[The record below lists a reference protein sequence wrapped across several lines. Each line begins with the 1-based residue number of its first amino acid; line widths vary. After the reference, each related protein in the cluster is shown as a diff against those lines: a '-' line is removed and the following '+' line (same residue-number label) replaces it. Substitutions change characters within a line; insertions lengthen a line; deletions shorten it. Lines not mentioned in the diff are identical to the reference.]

1 MNIKY
6 RSGYAE
12 GGFLDDGAEV
22 DPISGNE
29 VPVGSLAEEVRD
41 DVPAQLSEGEFVV
54 PADVVRFIGLE
65 KLMQM
70 RDQAKSGLA
79 QMESDGQMGGS
90 PAPMQ
95 SDMDDAME
103 MDALIDGMDS
113 EDFDGAVQAFAEGGS
128 VLPSFMN
135 YFSRGS
141 DSDRV
146 EREAKAA
153 EAAMGAE
160 ASTVNDLPTYAQ
172 YTGRDFG
179 EAGNVEYVK
188 YTNAAGDIIDV
199 ATVQG
204 NPVNA
209 VPNGYYPVG
218 SKPEE
223 EVATGAATVQS
234 SSGGDGKKDNLRDPS
249 NPWQNIVSAT
259 DSDAIKRHHQLR
271 SDKVTRNRYT
281 ALKDV
286 AVQMEGETS
295 STMVNKTM
303 QNYMTPEALT
313 VRERWLNNPNFV
325 DKLFLKNMTPTEI
338 NLAAQRQVN
347 NARTAAGKPDPYYDG
362 KPTGETPSFAEALTG
377 LASGVIT
384 LAESGGIIGLIVKTL
399 AGTDE
404 EKVEL
409 QKDLT
414 SQAAEVS
421 VTGVVTPEALAT
433 ADIVDEV
440 IPTTASYTPYTPTE
454 GTEYQPEGSGVAP
467 AIQPT
472 VDPAFKQDMQ
482 DVSPP
487 STPPYEPAA
496 GTEYAPEGSGVA
508 PAVPSIVDSQLKMDI
523 RDVANPV
530 TSTATTT
537 GIPSANIMSG
547 AESDLMKLL
556 DAEDAIN
563 TGASLGTTGTT
574 GTTTG
579 VTPITAAMT
588 PEQKK
593 QANVDNIT
601 AIAIANG
608 INPQDAIDAWDA
620 SGNTGTLEEL
630 VVNTATDRDND
641 RQERQDAKDREV
653 ARVAQ
658 EEADRTA
665 AATAAQQRILE
676 DQQRRQQAQT
686 DSANAAANKAAADK
700 AAADRAAALES
711 QQRRQQSQTTVNSG
725 GDGRGDRQRNAAGGT
740 GGGVRSS
747 SGQSGYQG
755 SSVGEAGRYKGG
767 LIKKMR
773 SDNTTGLAAKKKSK
787 EKAKAKKGALAAK
800 RT

>member
-95 SDMDDAME
+95 SEMDDAME

-128 VLPSFMN
+128 VLPS
-135 YFSRGS
+135 
-141 DSDRV
+141 
-146 EREAKAA
+146 
-153 EAAMGAE
+153 
-160 ASTVNDLPTYAQ
+160 YAQ
-172 YTGRDFG
+172 YTGREFG

-188 YTNAAGDIIDV
+188 YTNDAGDIIDV

-218 SKPEE
+218 SKSEEE

-249 NPWQNIVSAT
+249 NPWQNIVSDT
-259 DSDAIKRHHQLR
+259 DSDAIKRHHQLK

-286 AVQMEGETS
+286 ALQMEGETS

-362 KPTGETPSFAEALTG
+362 KPTGETPSFSEVLTG
-377 LASGVIT
+377 LVSGVIT

-409 QKDLT
+409 QKSLT

-440 IPTTASYTPYTPTE
+440 IPTTASYTPYTPAD
-454 GTEYQPEGSGVAP
+454 GTEYQPDGSGVAP

-563 TGASLGTTGTT
+563 TGASLGTTGTA

-711 QQRRQQSQTTVNSG
+711 EQRRQQSQTTVNSG
-725 GDGRGDRQRNAAGGT
+725 GDGRGERQRNAAGGT

-773 SDNTTGLAAKKKSK
+773 SDNTTGLASKKKSK

>member
-113 EDFDGAVQAFAEGGS
+113 EDFEGAVQAFAEGGS
-128 VLPSFMN
+128 V
-135 YFSRGS
+135 
-141 DSDRV
+141 
-146 EREAKAA
+146 
-153 EAAMGAE
+153 
-160 ASTVNDLPTYAQ
+160 LPTYAQ

-218 SKPEE
+218 SKPAE
-223 EVATGAATVQS
+223 EVATGAATVQG

-249 NPWQNIVSAT
+249 NPWQNIVSDT
-259 DSDAIKRHHQLR
+259 DSDAIKRHHQLK

-286 AVQMEGETS
+286 ALQMEGETS

-362 KPTGETPSFAEALTG
+362 KPTGETPSFSEVLTG
-377 LASGVIT
+377 LVSGVIT

-399 AGTDE
+399 AATDE

-409 QKDLT
+409 QKSLT

-508 PAVPSIVDSQLKMDI
+508 PAVPSIVDSQLKMDM

-563 TGASLGTTGTT
+563 TGASLGTTGTA

-700 AAADRAAALES
+700 AAADRAAALKS
-711 QQRRQQSQTTVNSG
+711 QQRRQQSQSTVNSG
-725 GDGRGDRQRNAAGGT
+725 GGDNPNKGNNSGGST
-740 GGGVRSS
+740 YGGGGKAARDGYGGI
-747 SGQSGYQG
+747 SGGG
-755 SSVGEAGRYKGG
+755 GRAEGG

-787 EKAKAKKGALAAK
+787 QNAKAKKGALAAK

>member
-113 EDFDGAVQAFAEGGS
+113 EDFEGAVQAFAEGGS
-128 VLPSFMN
+128 V
-135 YFSRGS
+135 
-141 DSDRV
+141 
-146 EREAKAA
+146 
-153 EAAMGAE
+153 
-160 ASTVNDLPTYAQ
+160 LPTYAQ

-218 SKPEE
+218 SKPAE
-223 EVATGAATVQS
+223 EVATGAATVQG

-249 NPWQNIVSAT
+249 NPWQNIVSDT
-259 DSDAIKRHHQLR
+259 DSDAIKRHHQLK

-286 AVQMEGETS
+286 ALQMEGETS

-325 DKLFLKNMTPTEI
+325 DKLLLKNMTPTEI

-362 KPTGETPSFAEALTG
+362 KPTGETPSFSEVLTG
-377 LASGVIT
+377 LVSGVIT

-409 QKDLT
+409 QKSLT

-508 PAVPSIVDSQLKMDI
+508 PAVPSIVDSQLKMDM

-563 TGASLGTTGTT
+563 TGASLGTTGTA

-700 AAADRAAALES
+700 AAADRAAALKS
-711 QQRRQQSQTTVNSG
+711 QQRRQQSQSTVNSG
-725 GDGRGDRQRNAAGGT
+725 GGDNPNKGNNSGGST
-740 GGGVRSS
+740 YGGGGKAARDGYGGI
-747 SGQSGYQG
+747 SGGG
-755 SSVGEAGRYKGG
+755 GRAEGG

>member
-79 QMESDGQMGGS
+79 QMESEGQMGGS

-95 SDMDDAME
+95 SEMDDAME

-128 VLPSFMN
+128 VLPS
-135 YFSRGS
+135 
-141 DSDRV
+141 
-146 EREAKAA
+146 
-153 EAAMGAE
+153 
-160 ASTVNDLPTYAQ
+160 YAQ
-172 YTGRDFG
+172 YTGREFG
-179 EAGNVEYVK
+179 EAGNVVYVK
-188 YTNAAGDIIDV
+188 YTNDAGDIIDV

-223 EVATGAATVQS
+223 EVSTGASTTQG

-249 NPWQNIVSAT
+249 NPWQNIVSDT
-259 DSDAIKRHHQLR
+259 DSDAIKQHHQLK

-347 NARTAAGKPDPYYDG
+347 NARKAAGKPDPYYDG
-362 KPTGETPSFAEALTG
+362 KPTGETPSFSEVLTG
-377 LASGVIT
+377 LVSGAIT
-384 LAESGGIIGLIVKTL
+384 LAESGGIIGLLVKTL

-409 QKDLT
+409 QKTLT
-414 SQAAEVS
+414 SQAA
-421 VTGVVTPEALAT
+421 GIVTPEALAT

-440 IPTTASYTPYTPTE
+440 IPTTASYTPYTPTD
-454 GTEYQPEGSGVAP
+454 GTEYQPDGSGVAP

-563 TGASLGTTGTT
+563 TGASLGTTGTA

-641 RQERQDAKDREV
+641 RQDRQDEKDREV
-653 ARVAQ
+653 SRVAQ

-686 DSANAAANKAAADK
+686 DRAAAAANKAAADK
-700 AAADRAAALES
+700 AAAARAATLAD

-725 GDGRGDRQRNAAGGT
+725 GGDNPNKGNNSSGGST
-740 GGGVRSS
+740 YGGGGKAARDGYGGI
-747 SGQSGYQG
+747 SGGG
-755 SSVGEAGRYKGG
+755 GRAEGG

>member
-113 EDFDGAVQAFAEGGS
+113 EDFEGAVQAFAEGGS
-128 VLPSFMN
+128 VLP
-135 YFSRGS
+135 
-141 DSDRV
+141 
-146 EREAKAA
+146 
-153 EAAMGAE
+153 
-160 ASTVNDLPTYAQ
+160 TYAQ
-172 YTGRDFG
+172 YTGREFG

-223 EVATGAATVQS
+223 EVATGAATVQG

-249 NPWQNIVSAT
+249 NPWQNIVSDT
-259 DSDAIKRHHQLR
+259 DSDAIKRHHQLK

-286 AVQMEGETS
+286 ALQMEGETS

-362 KPTGETPSFAEALTG
+362 KPTGETPSFSEVLTG
-377 LASGVIT
+377 LVSGVIT

-409 QKDLT
+409 QKSLT

-508 PAVPSIVDSQLKMDI
+508 PAVPSIVDSQLKMDM

-563 TGASLGTTGTT
+563 TGASLGTTGTA

-700 AAADRAAALES
+700 AAADRAAALKS
-711 QQRRQQSQTTVNSG
+711 QQRRQQSQSTVNSG
-725 GDGRGDRQRNAAGGT
+725 GGDNPNKGNNSGGST
-740 GGGVRSS
+740 YGGGGKAARDGYGGI
-747 SGQSGYQG
+747 SGGG
-755 SSVGEAGRYKGG
+755 GRAEGG

>member
-29 VPVGSLAEEVRD
+29 VPAGSLQEEVRD

-79 QMESDGQMGGS
+79 QMESEGQMGGS

-95 SDMDDAME
+95 SEMDDAME

-128 VLPSFMN
+128 VLPSYSN
-135 YFSRGS
+135 YSRS
-141 DSDRV
+141 ADP
-146 EREAKAA
+146 AA
-153 EAAMGAE
+153 QE
-160 ASTVNDLPTYAQ
+160 ASSTSDLPTYAQ
-172 YTGRDFG
+172 YTGREFG
-179 EAGNVEYVK
+179 EAGNVVYVK
-188 YTNAAGDIIDV
+188 YTNDAGDIIDV

-223 EVATGAATVQS
+223 EVSTGVAPTQGS
-234 SSGGDGKKDNLRDPS
+234 GGGDGKKDNLRDPS
-249 NPWQNIVSAT
+249 NPWQNIVSDT
-259 DSDAIKRHHQLR
+259 DSDAIKQHHQLK

-347 NARTAAGKPDPYYDG
+347 NARKAAGKPDPYYDG
-362 KPTGETPSFAEALTG
+362 KPTGETPSFSEVLTG
-377 LASGVIT
+377 LVSGVIT

-409 QKDLT
+409 QKTLT
-414 SQAAEVS
+414 SQAAEAS
-421 VTGVVTPEALAT
+421 VTGLVTPEALAT

-440 IPTTASYTPYTPTE
+440 IPTTASYTPYTPTD
-454 GTEYQPEGSGVAP
+454 GTEYQPDGSGVAP

-523 RDVANPV
+523 QDVANPV

-563 TGASLGTTGTT
+563 TGASLGTTGTA

-641 RQERQDAKDREV
+641 RQDRQDAKDREV
-653 ARVAQ
+653 ERVAQ

-686 DSANAAANKAAADK
+686 DRAAAAANKAAADK
-700 AAADRAAALES
+700 AAAARAATLAD

-725 GDGRGDRQRNAAGGT
+725 GDGRGERQRNAAGGT

>member
-113 EDFDGAVQAFAEGGS
+113 EDFEGAVQAFAEGGS
-128 VLPSFMN
+128 V
-135 YFSRGS
+135 
-141 DSDRV
+141 
-146 EREAKAA
+146 
-153 EAAMGAE
+153 
-160 ASTVNDLPTYAQ
+160 LPTYAQ

-218 SKPEE
+218 SKPAE
-223 EVATGAATVQS
+223 EVATGAATVQG

-249 NPWQNIVSAT
+249 NPWQNIVSDT
-259 DSDAIKRHHQLR
+259 DSDAIKRHHQLK

-286 AVQMEGETS
+286 ALQMEGETS

-362 KPTGETPSFAEALTG
+362 KPTGETPSFSEVLTG
-377 LASGVIT
+377 LVSGVIT

-409 QKDLT
+409 QKSLT

-508 PAVPSIVDSQLKMDI
+508 PAVPSIVDSQLKMDM

-563 TGASLGTTGTT
+563 TGASLGTTGTA

-700 AAADRAAALES
+700 AAADRAAALKS
-711 QQRRQQSQTTVNSG
+711 QQRRQQSQSTVNSG
-725 GDGRGDRQRNAAGGT
+725 GGDNPNKGNNSGGST
-740 GGGVRSS
+740 YGGGGKAARDGYGGI
-747 SGQSGYQG
+747 SGGG
-755 SSVGEAGRYKGG
+755 GRAEGG

>member
-113 EDFDGAVQAFAEGGS
+113 EDFEGAVQAFAEGGS
-128 VLPSFMN
+128 V
-135 YFSRGS
+135 
-141 DSDRV
+141 
-146 EREAKAA
+146 
-153 EAAMGAE
+153 
-160 ASTVNDLPTYAQ
+160 LPTYAQ

-218 SKPEE
+218 SKPAE
-223 EVATGAATVQS
+223 EVATGAATVQG

-249 NPWQNIVSAT
+249 NPWQNIVSDT
-259 DSDAIKRHHQLR
+259 DSDAIKRHHQLK

-286 AVQMEGETS
+286 ALQMEGETS

-362 KPTGETPSFAEALTG
+362 KPTGETPSFSEVLTG
-377 LASGVIT
+377 LVSGVIT

-409 QKDLT
+409 QKSLT

-508 PAVPSIVDSQLKMDI
+508 PAVPSIVDSQLKMDM

-563 TGASLGTTGTT
+563 TGASLGTTGTA

-579 VTPITAAMT
+579 VTPMTAAMT
-588 PEQKK
+588 PEQKN

-700 AAADRAAALES
+700 AAADRAAALKS
-711 QQRRQQSQTTVNSG
+711 QQRRQQSQSTVNSG
-725 GDGRGDRQRNAAGGT
+725 GGDNPNKGNNSGGST
-740 GGGVRSS
+740 YGGGGKAARDGYGGI
-747 SGQSGYQG
+747 SGGG
-755 SSVGEAGRYKGG
+755 GRAEGG

>member
-113 EDFDGAVQAFAEGGS
+113 EDFEGAVQAFAEGGS
-128 VLPSFMN
+128 V
-135 YFSRGS
+135 
-141 DSDRV
+141 
-146 EREAKAA
+146 
-153 EAAMGAE
+153 
-160 ASTVNDLPTYAQ
+160 LPTYAQ

-218 SKPEE
+218 SKPAE
-223 EVATGAATVQS
+223 EVATGAATVQG

-249 NPWQNIVSAT
+249 NPWQNIVSDT
-259 DSDAIKRHHQLR
+259 DSDAIKRHHQLK

-286 AVQMEGETS
+286 ALQMEGETS

-362 KPTGETPSFAEALTG
+362 KPTGETPSFSEVLTG
-377 LASGVIT
+377 LVSGVIT
-384 LAESGGIIGLIVKTL
+384 LAESGGIIGLIVKTI

-409 QKDLT
+409 QKSLT

-508 PAVPSIVDSQLKMDI
+508 PAVPSIVDSQLKMDM

-563 TGASLGTTGTT
+563 TGASLGTTGTA

-700 AAADRAAALES
+700 AAADRAAALKS
-711 QQRRQQSQTTVNSG
+711 QQRRQQSQSTVNSG
-725 GDGRGDRQRNAAGGT
+725 GGDNPNKGNNSGGST
-740 GGGVRSS
+740 YGGGGKAARDGYGGI
-747 SGQSGYQG
+747 SGGG
-755 SSVGEAGRYKGG
+755 GRAEGG